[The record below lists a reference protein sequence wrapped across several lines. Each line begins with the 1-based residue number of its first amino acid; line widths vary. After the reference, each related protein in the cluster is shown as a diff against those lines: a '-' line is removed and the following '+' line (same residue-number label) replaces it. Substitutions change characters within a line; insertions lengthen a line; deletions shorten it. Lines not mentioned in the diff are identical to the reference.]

1 MSYLSLVGGLLV
13 IVFMAWM
20 VWLSYTPLLWVDQW
34 AFLHELIGNHG
45 HYGAALIWKQ
55 HNEHRMPVAKIFY
68 LIDLYVFHGT
78 NVFLLVLI
86 FCTALFHVAWL
97 SFVYARVGKL
107 SAAAWRM
114 AVGLTAVCLFAY
126 RQNESFFFGCDLPVV
141 LPYIGATVAISSL
154 GMFYQSRGDAG
165 RRKPAF
171 LVLSWAA
178 ALIASLSLTNGI
190 LLWPILL
197 LLTLVW
203 RLPRRVIVATA
214 ALGAGF
220 VGLWSIGYHFSTGM
234 LHSSINELARFV
246 LLVHTT
252 SWTCIG
258 ERNGLVP
265 ALVGIPSA
273 VCAFVWV
280 LWKRHEDAFAV
291 VLLSIC
297 VFGLTS
303 SFTAGL
309 GRLVFGLAYA
319 RSDRYQTGALLF
331 WCCLFVLII
340 RLAARSRRSQLWLI
354 CLQVAFVGVLISA
367 ATHARASVDG
377 TRILREHMKKS
388 AAALEAGVKDTP
400 LVHYPIVPPWTAD
413 DLMLLS
419 DYLRSRGWSIFAHG
433 ERYPLGRQF
442 NRYYRVASPGECA
455 CRGSIESI
463 TGIADSRWRGFRFE
477 GWAWDQRA
485 RTPGKAVALVDPA
498 GRLMGIANT
507 GFWRPDVPAS
517 RPDINRYDTGFFGYV
532 PGDLEAPYAD
542 AFLISS
548 DNVTACPF
556 SSHRLTLDLASTA
569 YTGLVA
575 TGVTRN
581 LIRDNFPAHSVIE
594 TLGGAQVAG
603 QPKPVAVPAGQALTL
618 TGWIVD
624 SARRSGA
631 AADVALD
638 GVPLGAQYG
647 SPRSDVASRL
657 SSSDATR
664 CGLFAVLPGLSPGEH
679 TLALRVV
686 SRDREMFFE
695 GVPLKITA
703 R

>member
-1 MSYLSLVGGLLV
+1 MSYLSLVAGLLV
-13 IVFMAWM
+13 IAFMAWM

-55 HNEHRMPVAKIFY
+55 HNEHRMPVAKLFY

-86 FCTALFHVAWL
+86 FCTALLHVAWL
-97 SFVYARVGKL
+97 AFVYARVGKL

-114 AVGLTAVCLFAY
+114 AVGLTAVCLFAF
-126 RQNESFFFGCDLPVV
+126 RQNENFFFGSDLPVV
-141 LPYIGATVAISSL
+141 LPYVGATIAISSL
-154 GMFYQSRGDAG
+154 GMFYQSRDDAG
-165 RRKPAF
+165 RRKAAF
-171 LVLSWAA
+171 LVLSWVA

-203 RLPRRVIVATA
+203 RLPRRVTVATA

-220 VGLWSIGYHFSTGM
+220 VGLWSIGYSFPTGL
-234 LHSSINELARFV
+234 LHWPINELARFV

-280 LWKRHEDAFAV
+280 LWKRHEDVFAI
-291 VLLSIC
+291 VLLSIGS
-297 VFGLTS
+297 FALMS
-303 SFTAGL
+303 SFTAAL

-354 CLQVAFVGVLISA
+354 CLQVMFVGVLISA
-367 ATHARASVDG
+367 ATHARASIDD
-377 TRILREHMKKS
+377 TRMHRERMKMS
-388 AAALEAGVKDTP
+388 AAALDAGVKDTP
-400 LVHYPIVPPWTAD
+400 SVHYPIVLPWTAD

-455 CRGSIESI
+455 CLGDIESI
-463 TGIADSRWRGFRFE
+463 TGIADSRWPGFRFV
-477 GWAWDQRA
+477 GWAWNQRA
-485 RTPGKAVALVDPA
+485 RAPGKAVALVDST
-498 GRLMGIANT
+498 GRLIGIA
-507 GFWRPDVPAS
+507 GAGYWRPDVLAS
-517 RPDINRYDTGFFGYV
+517 KPEIKRDDTGFFGYV

-542 AFLISS
+542 AFLISP
-548 DNVTACPF
+548 DNVSACPF
-556 SSHRLTLDLASTA
+556 SSHRLTLDLASTI
-569 YTGLVA
+569 YTGPLA

-581 LIRDNFPAHSVIE
+581 LIRDNFPARGVIE
-594 TLGGAQVAG
+594 TLGSAWVAS

-624 SARRSGA
+624 PARRAGA

-638 GVPLGAQYG
+638 GVPLRAQYG
-647 SPRSDVASRL
+647 SPRPSVASRL

-664 CGLFAVLPGLSPGEH
+664 CGLFATLPNLSLGEH

-695 GVPLKITA
+695 GLPLKIVA